1 MDAALN
7 EVRKFHRQIGAAV
20 IDSPALLACQAESA
34 TEVAVAIRS
43 LLSHCRVMAGGGS
56 DLLSRLCLDLE
67 ELAEWVEAHAAGDLV
82 AAADAWGDR
91 LYVLLGD
98 AVAAGLPANAIFAEV
113 HRSNM
118 TKAEAKA
125 GSLGKGTKAA
135 AFRQPRLQEV
145 LFPETGRPDQLD
157 GAASASVSASRRV
170 VCP

>member
-34 TEVAVAIRS
+34 TEVAVAIRG
-43 LLSHCRVMAGGGS
+43 LLTRCRAMAGGGS
-56 DLLSRLCLDLE
+56 DLLSRLCLALE

-91 LYVLLGD
+91 LYMLLGD
-98 AVAAGLPANAIFAEV
+98 AVAAGLPANAIFEEV

-118 TKAEAKA
+118 TKTVAKA
-125 GSLGKGTKAA
+125 GNLGKGTKAV
-135 AFRQPRLQEV
+135 AFRPPGLQEI
-145 LFPETGRPDQLD
+145 L
-157 GAASASVSASRRV
+157 SAKTHE
-170 VCP
+170 PN

>member
-20 IDSPALLACQAESA
+20 ADSPVLLPCQRESASEMADAIRELLTRCRSMADDGNSLLA
-34 TEVAVAIRS
+34 
-43 LLSHCRVMAGGGS
+43 
-56 DLLSRLCLDLE
+56 RLCLALE

-98 AVAAGLPANAIFAEV
+98 AVAAGLPATAIFEEI

-118 TKAEAKA
+118 TKTAATT
-125 GSLGKGTKAA
+125 GSLGKGTKAD
-135 AFRQPRLQEV
+135 AFCQPTLGEA
-145 LFPETGRPDQLD
+145 L
-157 GAASASVSASRRV
+157 ASKIHA
-170 VCP
+170 PN

>member
-34 TEVAVAIRS
+34 TEVAVAIRG
-43 LLSHCRVMAGGGS
+43 LLTRCRDMAGGGS
-56 DLLSRLCLDLE
+56 DLLSRLCLALE

-82 AAADAWGDR
+82 AGADAWGDR

-98 AVAAGLPANAIFAEV
+98 AVATGLSANAIFEEV

-118 TKAEAKA
+118 TKTVAKV
-125 GSLGKGTKAA
+125 GNLGKGTKAV
-135 AFRQPRLQEV
+135 AFRPPRLREI
-145 LFPETGRPDQLD
+145 LSAETHEPN
-157 GAASASVSASRRV
+157 
-170 VCP
+170 

>member
-7 EVRKFHRQIGAAV
+7 EVRKFHRQIGAPV

-34 TEVAVAIRS
+34 TEMAVAIRG
-43 LLSHCRVMAGGGS
+43 LLTRYRDMAGDGS

-98 AVAAGLPANAIFAEV
+98 AVATGLPANAIFEEV

-118 TKAEAKA
+118 TKTVAKV
-125 GSLGKGTKAA
+125 GNLGKGTKAV
-135 AFRQPRLQEV
+135 AFRPPRLREI
-145 LFPETGRPDQLD
+145 LSAETHEPN
-157 GAASASVSASRRV
+157 
-170 VCP
+170 

>member
-7 EVRKFHRQIGAAV
+7 EVRKFHCQIGAAV
-20 IDSPALLACQAESA
+20 IDSPTLLACQAESA
-34 TEVAVAIRS
+34 TEVAVAIRG
-43 LLSHCRVMAGGGS
+43 LLTRCRDMAGGGS

-98 AVAAGLPANAIFAEV
+98 AVAAGLPANAIFEEV

-118 TKAEAKA
+118 TKTVAKA
-125 GSLGKGTKAA
+125 GNLGKGTKAV
-135 AFRQPRLQEV
+135 AFRPPRLREILSAKTQE
-145 LFPETGRPDQLD
+145 PN
-157 GAASASVSASRRV
+157 
-170 VCP
+170 